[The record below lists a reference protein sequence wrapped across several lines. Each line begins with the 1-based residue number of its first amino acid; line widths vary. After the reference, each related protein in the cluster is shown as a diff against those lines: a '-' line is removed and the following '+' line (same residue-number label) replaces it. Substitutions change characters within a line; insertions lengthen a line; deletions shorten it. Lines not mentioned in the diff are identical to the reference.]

1 MTMAASAAG
10 LLIVIGEN
18 IHTTRV
24 LQRKGPR
31 IAVIDGA
38 EVIKFTSA
46 NGAARMLSVSESL
59 KKTQDWEQGRVKH
72 VKVAIDAA
80 MQGGTDAAIQV
91 GTEAEA
97 GLDYLRV
104 MAANQANA
112 GAHFLDLNVD
122 EISLKPKEQE
132 AAMRWLVAT
141 MEGLTHLP
149 LSIDSS
155 SVETIRVG
163 FEALSGKG
171 PRAMLNS
178 ASLERRDALDIAKAH
193 DARVMVTAA
202 GEKGMPDGAQQRVDN
217 ASRMVEAA
225 QQRGIQLGDIFV
237 DPLIFPV
244 SVDTAFGPHCLE
256 AIRML
261 RARFGPDIHI
271 SGGMSNVSFG
281 IPSRKLINEVFL
293 ALAIEAG
300 ADSAIMD
307 PVVNKPSALDALD
320 RASPAYKF
328 AEDIVLDRDRHCRNY
343 LKAWRKGELKA

>member
-10 LLIVIGEN
+10 RLIVIGEN

-38 EVIKFTSA
+38 EVIKFTT
-46 NGAARMLSVSESL
+46 ESGVERTLTVPEAL

-80 MQGGTDAAIQV
+80 MQGG
-91 GTEAEA
+91 AEA

-104 MAANQANA
+104 MAANQASA

-132 AAMRWLVAT
+132 AAMRWLVKT
-141 MEGLTHLP
+141 MEGLTQLP

-178 ASLERRDALDIAKAH
+178 ASLERRNALDIAKAH
-193 DARVMVTAA
+193 NARVMVTAA

-217 ASRMVEAA
+217 ASLMVEAA
-225 QQRGIQLGDIFV
+225 QQRGIPLGDIFI

-244 SVDTAFGPHCLE
+244 SVDTAFGPHSLD
-256 AIRML
+256 AIRAL
-261 RARFGPDIHI
+261 RARFGPEIHI

-281 IPSRKLINEVFL
+281 IPNRKLINEVFL
-293 ALAIEAG
+293 VLAIEAG

-307 PVVNKPSALDALD
+307 PIVNKPSALAALD
-320 RASPAYKF
+320 RNAPAYKL
-328 AEDIVLDRDRHCRNY
+328 AEDIILDRDRHCRSY

>member
-1 MTMAASAAG
+1 MSMAAASR
-10 LLIVIGEN
+10 LIVIGEN

-31 IAVIDGA
+31 ITVIDGA
-38 EVIKFTSA
+38 EVIKFTTED
-46 NGAARMLSVSESL
+46 GAERTLTIPEAL

-80 MQGGTDAAIQV
+80 MQGGA
-91 GTEAEA
+91 EADA

-104 MAANQANA
+104 MAGNQASA

-122 EISLKPKEQE
+122 EISLKPKEQA
-132 AAMRWLVAT
+132 AAMRWLVKT

-163 FEALSGKG
+163 FDALSGKG

-193 DARVMVTAA
+193 NAHVMVTAA

-217 ASRMVEAA
+217 ASLMVEAA
-225 QQRGIQLGDIFV
+225 QQRGIPLGDIFI

-244 SVDTAFGPHCLE
+244 SVDTAFGPHCLD
-256 AIRML
+256 AIRSL
-261 RARFGPDIHI
+261 RARFGPEIHI

-281 IPSRKLINEVFL
+281 IPNRKLINEVFL
-293 ALAIEAG
+293 VLAIEAG

-307 PVVNKPSALDALD
+307 PVVNKPSALAALD
-320 RASPAYKF
+320 RASLAYKY
-328 AEDIVLDRDRHCRNY
+328 AEDIILDRDRHCRNY